1 MLILDL
7 KTVPDPAAGKRLLA
21 LEQFSDAETLLA
33 MRTLRV
39 AGQGHAEV
47 PPHLCRVVAATLV
60 HIEADRCTVQSF
72 EACADEAAALLALD
86 AAIAAV
92 GQPIFVWDGR
102 FGARAL
108 LSARA
113 LAWHLAL
120 PNLLV
125 DDGPRC
131 LSQHHALG
139 AVPLS
144 ELAAVHGLPHR
155 LGLLADDIEPC
166 AKASAARLRDGCAAD
181 ALMTALLHLAL
192 EVASGRIST
201 AHASTT
207 RARIAEWLQGQ
218 SAVHWQNFRQQ
229 WNRA

>member
-21 LEQFSDAETLLA
+21 LEQFSDAEALLA

-60 HIEADRCTVQSF
+60 HVEADHCSVQSF
-72 EACADEAAALLALD
+72 EACVDEAAALLALD
-86 AAIAAV
+86 AAIAAIA
-92 GQPIFVWDGR
+92 QPVFVWDGR
-102 FGARAL
+102 HGARAL
-108 LSARA
+108 LAARA
-113 LAWHLAL
+113 LAWHLPL
-120 PNLLV
+120 PQLLA

-131 LSQHHALG
+131 LSQQHALG
-139 AVPLS
+139 TVPLS

-155 LGLLADDIEPC
+155 LGLLVDDIEPC
-166 AKASAARLRDGCAAD
+166 AKAGAARLRDGCAAD

-192 EVASGRIST
+192 SVASGRISAALAA
-201 AHASTT
+201 AH
-207 RARIAEWLQGQ
+207 RAQIADWLQAQ
-218 SAVHWQNFRQQ
+218 SAAHWQSFRQQ
-229 WNRA
+229 WNKA

>member
-60 HIEADRCTVQSF
+60 QIEVDRCIVQSF
-72 EACADEAAALLALD
+72 EVCADEAAALLALD

-92 GQPIFVWDGR
+92 AQPVFVWDAR

-113 LAWHLAL
+113 LAWRLAL
-120 PNLLV
+120 PHLLA
-125 DDGPRC
+125 DDGPHC
-131 LSQHHALG
+131 LSQHHGLA
-139 AVPLS
+139 AMPLS
-144 ELAAVHGLPHR
+144 ELAAVYGLPHR

-166 AKASAARLRDGCAAD
+166 AQSSATRLRDGCAAD

-192 EVASGRIST
+192 AVASGSIT
-201 AHASTT
+201 AELASAT
-207 RARIAEWLQGQ
+207 RARIADWLQGQ
-218 SAVHWQNFRQQ
+218 SAVHWQSFCQQ
-229 WNRA
+229 WRSA